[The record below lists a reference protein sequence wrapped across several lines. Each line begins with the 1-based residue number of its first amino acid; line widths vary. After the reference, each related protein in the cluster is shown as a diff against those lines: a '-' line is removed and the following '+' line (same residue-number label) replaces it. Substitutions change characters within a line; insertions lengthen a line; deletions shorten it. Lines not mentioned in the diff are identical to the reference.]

1 MQNLATQKKDLTL
14 DSIKDL
20 IFKSVGN
27 GSSWISSCKISFD
40 KSYLYITAE
49 NQFSCDVIKGSYFD
63 VLNSVAKQFSLSL
76 KIDTSKDIT
85 TELTV
90 ANDLRNNNYIP
101 EKIESKKT
109 SSFDDF
115 VISDQNLFAVSACK
129 KIADL
134 SASFSLLF
142 LYGQTGC
149 GKSLLA
155 KCINSSSKGKTV
167 FMSASNFVSEFAR
180 SISEHSTFAFKDFCR
195 NLDTFILDDV
205 HILSGKRASTE
216 EFLQLIIDLH
226 TSGKN
231 VVLTSSVSPSNL
243 SGFDHKAL
251 SLFSSGLVIDIAS
264 PDKNT
269 KKSILLKN
277 GIEDS
282 VAEFISNNIENNG
295 HLISGVL
302 TKLKTYSEIMGEKIT
317 IKVAERLLSDFLG
330 NIKTPVS
337 IAKEICKKLSVSFE
351 NICSNSRN
359 SRLVH
364 ARQIIMSILKEKTDL
379 SLAEIGKLLGNRT
392 HATVLYAI
400 SQIEKLKSSDLIIGS
415 EIEQIIKECC

>member
-14 DSIKDL
+14 DLLKDC
-20 IFKSVGN
+20 IFNSVGN
-27 GSSWISSCKISFD
+27 GSSWISSCEISFD
-40 KSYLYITAE
+40 KSYLYIDTE
-49 NQFSCDVIKGSYFD
+49 NQFISDVIKGSYFD
-63 VLNSVAKQFSLSL
+63 VLSSVAEKFDLSL
-76 KIDTSKDIT
+76 KIEVSKDKIIKT
-85 TELTV
+85 PI
-90 ANDLRNNNYIP
+90 ANDVKNNSYVP
-101 EKIESKKT
+101 EKIESKKLL
-109 SSFDDF
+109 SFDDF
-115 VISDQNLFAVSACK
+115 VVSEQNLFAVSACK

-142 LYGQTGC
+142 LYGSTGS

-155 KCINSSSKGKTV
+155 RCINSSSKGKTV

-195 NLDTFILDDV
+195 NVDIFILDDV

-216 EFLQLIIDLH
+216 EFLQLIVDLH
-226 TSGKN
+226 SSGKT

-243 SGFDHKAL
+243 SGFDHKTL
-251 SLFSSGLVIDIAS
+251 SLFSSGLVVDLAS
-264 PDKNT
+264 PDKEV

-277 GIEDS
+277 GIAED
-282 VAEFISNNIENNG
+282 VAEFLSNNIENNG
-295 HLISGVL
+295 HLIAGVL

-317 IKVAERLLSDFLG
+317 IKIAEKLLSDLLG
-330 NIKTPVS
+330 NSKTPLS
-337 IAKEICKKLSVSFE
+337 IAKAICKKLSVSFE
-351 NICSNSRN
+351 NICSSSRN

-400 SQIEKLKSSDLIIGS
+400 SQVEKIKSSDLIIGS